1 MGPVSF
7 HRQFQV
13 WDFRI
18 SVHRLRIEDVGSMD
32 SGFELIFDGLGVKAF
47 TCHSPSLPM
56 RQQIHPLS
64 RRRTVDRAVSLSISF
79 SLSLYL
85 SLSLSLA
92 LSFNHCVSKALC
104 ISGL

>member
-1 MGPVSF
+1 
-7 HRQFQV
+7 
-13 WDFRI
+13 
-18 SVHRLRIEDVGSMD
+18 MD

-47 TCHSPSLPM
+47 TCHSPLLPM

-85 SLSLSLA
+85 SLSLSLSLC
-92 LSFNHCVSKALC
+92 LSITVCQRLCVSEAYNL
-104 ISGL
+104 LVAVVARAPADH

>member
-1 MGPVSF
+1 
-7 HRQFQV
+7 
-13 WDFRI
+13 
-18 SVHRLRIEDVGSMD
+18 MD

-64 RRRTVDRAVSLSISF
+64 RRRTVGRAVSLSIF

-85 SLSLSLA
+85 SLSLSRSVFQSL
-92 LSFNHCVSKALC
+92 CVKGSVYQRLIIC
-104 ISGL
+104 